1 MKIQLID
8 FGGKSPER
16 AHANDAGADVF
27 SPECFTVVPGQV
39 NKIPL
44 GFGLRI
50 PDGYAGYI
58 FPRSGLNKS
67 EIEIDSNLDMQIS
80 VLSHEGALEI
90 NQLSATSRLTLPAD
104 YRFRSTKKGIAT
116 HIYYERQGKKVDD
129 FSDAEADNY
138 IEFNGIKSELVI
150 VEAEV

>member
-1 MKIQLID
+1 MSLPA
-8 FGGKSPER
+8 GGVHLFLDYIESGRYSP
-16 AHANDAGADVF
+16 
-27 SPECFTVVPGQV
+27 VPS
-39 NKIPL
+39 
-44 GFGLRI
+44 
-50 PDGYAGYI
+50 A
-58 FPRSGLNKS
+58 
-67 EIEIDSNLDMQIS
+67 LDMQIS

-90 NQLSATSRLTLPAD
+90 NQLSATSRLTLPED

-129 FSDAEADNY
+129 FSDADADNY

>member
-27 SPECFTVVPGQV
+27 SPGYFTVVPGQV
-39 NKIPL
+39 SKIPL

-58 FPRSGLNKS
+58 FPRSGLSAKGIVC
-67 EIEIDSNLDMQIS
+67 ELPPIDSGLRSGKNVGQELLVRQDDK
-80 VLSHEGALEI
+80 
-90 NQLSATSRLTLPAD
+90 D
-104 YRFRSTKKGIAT
+104 Y
-116 HIYYERQGKKVDD
+116 
-129 FSDAEADNY
+129 
-138 IEFNGIKSELVI
+138 
-150 VEAEV
+150 